1 MTAIP
6 DFKPRIFE
14 QGGVSFYE
22 DGRVFGAVDI
32 NGECFVISEWSSHFH
47 GHGHTTEALEWIR
60 GQGYAVIAANGV
72 GMIEDGEGDISTY
85 YWEHMREKGLVDVLI
100 DDEGVEIQPGWSAQQ
115 DSGSPFG
122 LRM

>member
-1 MTAIP
+1 MTAVP
-6 DFKPRIFE
+6 DFKPCIFQ
-14 QGGVSFYE
+14 QGGVTFYE

-32 NGECFVISEWSSHFH
+32 TGECFVISEWSSRFH
-47 GHGHTTEALEWIR
+47 GQGHTTQALEWVR

-100 DDEGVEIQPGWSAQQ
+100 DDEGVEIQPGWCTAQ
-115 DSGSPFG
+115 DSCAISGP
-122 LRM
+122 RM